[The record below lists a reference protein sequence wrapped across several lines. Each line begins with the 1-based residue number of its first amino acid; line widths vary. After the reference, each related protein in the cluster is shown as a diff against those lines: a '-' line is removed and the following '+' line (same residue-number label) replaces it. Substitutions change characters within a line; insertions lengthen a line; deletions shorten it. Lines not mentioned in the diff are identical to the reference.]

1 MSFELKGKLIEIFDE
16 QQVSE
21 SFRKREF
28 VIEKAEQVGE
38 QQYIEQI
45 KFQAVQDK
53 CDMLNGLN
61 KGDEVN
67 VSFNIRGRAWEN
79 KEGETKYFTNLDAW
93 RIEAVAGA
101 QAPKAAAPQADETED
116 DLPF

>member
-1 MSFELKGKLIEIFDE
+1 MSFELKGKLIEVFEE

-21 SFRKREF
+21 KFRKREF
-28 VIEKAEQVGE
+28 VVETVEEVNE
-38 QQYIEQI
+38 SQYIDQI

-53 CDMLNGLN
+53 CDMLDKVN

-67 VSFNIRGRAWEN
+67 VSFNVKGRAWEN
-79 KEGETKYFTNLDAW
+79 AEGETKYFTNLDAW

-101 QAPKAAAPQADETED
+101 QAPKAAAPQADDDED